1 MNKSEIINYLS
12 KMNNVSRKDAKRA
25 VDSIFSTRNIVGI
38 IVQSLIRNEKVLIS
52 GFGTFCI
59 RRLGC
64 RSIKVPTRNNG
75 VINVPESLYV
85 NFKPSKVL
93 RNMIKNKVS

>member
-1 MNKSEIINYLS
+1 MNKSEIINHLVRV
-12 KMNNVSRKDAKRA
+12 NNISRKDAKKV
-25 VDSIFSTRNIVGI
+25 VDSIFSTRNLEGI
-38 IVQSLIRNEKVLIS
+38 IVRSLIRNQRVSIS

-64 RSIKVPTRNNG
+64 RSIKVPTRNDEI
-75 VINVPESLYV
+75 INVPESWYV

-93 RNMIKNKVS
+93 RNMIKIKGS